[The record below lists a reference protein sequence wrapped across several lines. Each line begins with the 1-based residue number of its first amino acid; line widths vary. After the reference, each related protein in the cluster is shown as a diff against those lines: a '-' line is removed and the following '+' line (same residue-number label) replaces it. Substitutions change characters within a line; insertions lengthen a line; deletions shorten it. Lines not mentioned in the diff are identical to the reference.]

1 MLKNVHCR
9 SDRRSKIISGPI
21 NFSHVAHM
29 GPDQG
34 MQALIDL
41 PRVRMAVEHFVCSC
55 SDQLCSLGCDV
66 EGPWYDLSCVCFR
79 GPRAATAYPPAPGLI
94 PARRTRCSPC
104 GRSKRSRRGGLD
116 PYYHIPMVRHLTN
129 TLHHL

>member
-1 MLKNVHCR
+1 MLNLRTLYCR

-41 PRVRMAVEHFVCSC
+41 PRVRLCENLILYTWLFSPFVVFLYTWLFS
-55 SDQLCSLGCDV
+55 
-66 EGPWYDLSCVCFR
+66 
-79 GPRAATAYPPAPGLI
+79 
-94 PARRTRCSPC
+94 
-104 GRSKRSRRGGLD
+104 
-116 PYYHIPMVRHLTN
+116 PMVMVVKDFALF
-129 TLHHL
+129 